1 MTELLIGLTIVFVGY
16 VLFEVVKT
24 ASHSDSVPS
33 PSPPPPSPPATAKP
47 APAPAAEPRNT
58 KAKTA
63 TAPSAALETPAPS
76 RPSRAT
82 RTPAKPVPPAAD
94 SERGTLLRNPATGEV
109 SPLPTNYRFAK
120 KWIKEALVAENLL
133 DRVYKQ
139 NELDDAAS
147 QRVKEALEKLRQMDK
162 YQP

>member
-33 PSPPPPSPPATAKP
+33 PSPPATAK
-47 APAPAAEPRNT
+47 PAPAAEPRN
-58 KAKTA
+58 ARPEAA
-63 TAPSAALETPAPS
+63 TTPSAALETPAPS
-76 RPSRAT
+76 KPSRAS
-82 RTPAKPVPPAAD
+82 RTPAKPAPPAAD